1 LGISEETAT
10 LNRAPAVGKA
20 LGFETRW
27 PERCFDVSLTIVA
40 LPLLVAVAIAVAI
53 AIYLDSPGPVLYR
66 SRRVGRGGEMFEM
79 LKFRKMHRDAGSE
92 PLTASRDERFT
103 PIGRFLADTRLDE
116 LPQIVNV
123 LRGEMRLVGPRPEL
137 PYFTEQFASEYADIL
152 TVTPG
157 ITGNAQLLFVN
168 EKSLLLG
175 PASSDTYTDE
185 VLPAKIVVDLDY
197 VRWHTLAGD
206 ARIVA
211 CTLVLPFALL
221 GARTRGGWSAVRL
234 WIAPAA
240 CAVLLALAFVAV
252 FRRLP

>member
-1 LGISEETAT
+1 MSDETAT
-10 LNRAPAVGKA
+10 LNRVQVAVDTPGT
-20 LGFETRW
+20 GTHW
-27 PERCFDVSLTIVA
+27 PERCFDVSLTIIA
-40 LPLLVAVAIAVAI
+40 LPLLVVIAIAVAI

-66 SRRVGRGGEMFEM
+66 SQRVGRGGEMFAM
-79 LKFRKMHRDAGSE
+79 LKFRKMHRDAGNH

-137 PYFTEQFASEYADIL
+137 PYFTEQFAAEYADIL

-157 ITGNAQLLFVN
+157 MTGNAQLLFVN
-168 EKSLLLG
+168 EKSLMLG
-175 PASSDTYTDE
+175 SVLSDTYTDE

-197 VRWHTLAGD
+197 VRMHTFPGD
-206 ARIVA
+206 AWILV
-211 CTLVLPFALL
+211 CTMLLPLTLLV
-221 GARTRGGWSAVRL
+221 ARTRGGWSAIRR
-234 WIAPAA
+234 WIAPAVCA
-240 CAVLLALAFVAV
+240 AVLALVFVAV

>member
-1 LGISEETAT
+1 MSEETAT
-10 LNRAPAVGKA
+10 LSRAPAAVNSRG
-20 LGFETRW
+20 LGTRR
-27 PERCFDVSLTIVA
+27 PERCFDVSLTILA
-40 LPLLVAVAIAVAI
+40 LPLLAAIAIAVAI

-137 PYFTEQFASEYADIL
+137 PYFTEQFASEYAEIL

-157 ITGNAQLLFVN
+157 VTGNAQLSFVN

-175 PASSDTYTDE
+175 PTSSDTYTDE
-185 VLPAKIVVDLDY
+185 VLPAKILVDLDY
-197 VRWHTLAGD
+197 VRLHTLAGD
-206 ARIVA
+206 AWIVA

-221 GARTRGGWSAVRL
+221 AARTRSGWSAARL
-234 WIAPAA
+234 WIAPAVGA
-240 CAVLLALAFVAV
+240 ALLALVFVAV